1 MANLM
6 TSFYTGVSGLHSAQ
20 ASLNTT
26 SHNLANAQT
35 KGYVR
40 QQVLLSDSFYTKSI
54 GPSDNTMMT
63 GKGTVIQQTRQI
75 RNEFLDYQYR
85 VQNGRLGFYEKNKE
99 TAIEIQDMFGELYG
113 EQFQSA
119 VTELKTAIASLA
131 EDPGNIVYKDQVV
144 SIASQFVERAKV
156 LQDEL
161 NSYQTSLDVEIKQ
174 EVDKIND
181 IVYNIKDLNKKIQKY
196 EAIGEPANDY
206 RDQRNSLLDDLSKII
221 DYEINEE
228 KDGTITIFA
237 QGQFLLD
244 TTNQYRLT
252 TVAIG
257 KYDKNGQEWPVD
269 DPDNRDA
276 GSMLLKVKWENG
288 GDFFTDDRLVYETAK
303 RTDVGT
309 LRGLMVSRGGHAAK
323 YTDNNVGDKP
333 QLKDFTDKVD
343 GTTYTQAMAIADYN
357 QVMKVYD
364 ANLEEY
370 NNYIDPSIVMTIQV
384 QLDTMVHGI
393 VTMINDTL
401 SPIKYGTATGNAD
414 GAGIQ
419 LYNAD
424 GSAATTALKD
434 KDGNVL
440 NATAGTL
447 TDTAGNSVRIFDYEN
462 AFIGDDKDGTAGA
475 ELFSRRGMERYTKT
489 DQYYKG
495 TDGNFYPVWIYNEEI
510 TEAPTADIKME
521 GSPATEVTYKTWLVN
536 GERVTKKESAMSDAE
551 KIIWQN
557 QKDTWNKSLYTI
569 GQLTMNAE
577 ILQDPSKIP
586 TKFQENSPQV
596 GGYSNEAILKVV
608 KNFDESLG
616 TLDPNSQTEYDVTH
630 YYAGIIGALA
640 TVSNVWNGIVENQEL
655 TVHSCDN
662 ERQDVMGVSSDEE
675 LSDLIKFQRC
685 YDASSRYIT
694 VIDEMLEHL
703 INRLAQ

>member
-40 QQVLLSDSFYTKSI
+40 QQVLLSDAFYVKSI
-54 GPSDNTMMT
+54 GPSDNVMMT

-85 VQNGRLGFYEKNKE
+85 MQNGRLGFYEKNKE
-99 TAIEIQDMFGELYG
+99 TAIEIQDMVGELYG
-113 EQFQSA
+113 EQFQTA

-161 NSYQTSLDVEIKQ
+161 NSYQTSLDVEIQQ
-174 EVDKIND
+174 EVDSINS
-181 IVYNIKDLNKKIQKY
+181 IVNTIKDLNRKIQKY

-206 RDQRNSLLDDLSKII
+206 RDQRNKLLDDLSKII
-221 DYEINEE
+221 DFETNEE

-252 TVAIG
+252 TVPIG
-257 KYDKNGQEWPVD
+257 KYDRNGQLWPVD

-288 GDFFTDDRLVYETAK
+288 GDYFTDDQLEYDSAK
-303 RTDVGT
+303 HTDVGT
-309 LRGLMVSRGGHAAK
+309 LRGLMVARGGHAAK
-323 YTDNNVGDKP
+323 YTDNNVGEKP
-333 QLKDFTDKVD
+333 QLIDYTNKVD
-343 GTTYTQAMAIADYN
+343 GTTYTQADAIADYN
-357 QVMKVYD
+357 KAAKTYD
-364 ANLEEY
+364 ERLEAY
-370 NNYIDPSIVMTIQV
+370 NSYIDPSIVMTIQI
-384 QLDTMVHGI
+384 QIDTMVHGI

-401 SPIKYGTATGNAD
+401 SPIKYATTDGSDNKTKAMKYYDPVTDQELGPIVDAAGNA
-414 GAGIQ
+414 
-419 LYNAD
+419 
-424 GSAATTALKD
+424 
-434 KDGNVL
+434 
-440 NATAGTL
+440 
-447 TDTAGNSVRIFDYEN
+447 VRIFDFEN
-462 AFIGDDKDGTAGA
+462 AFVGDDKNSTAGT
-475 ELFSRRGMERYTKT
+475 EIFSRRGMERFTKAEPP
-489 DQYYKG
+489 QYYKG
-495 TDGNFYPVWIYNEEI
+495 NDGKTYEVWIYNEEI

-521 GSPATEVTYKTWLVN
+521 GSPATEVTYKTWQVN
-536 GERVTKKESAMSDAE
+536 GKNVTKKESDMTAAE
-551 KIIWQN
+551 KQIWQD
-557 QKDTWNKSLYTI
+557 QKDQWNKSLYTI
-569 GQLTMNAE
+569 GQLTMNPD
-577 ILQDPSKIP
+577 ILQDSSRIP
-586 TKFQENSPQV
+586 TKFHENRPQA
-596 GGYSNEAILKVV
+596 GGYSNEAILQVV
-608 KNFDESLG
+608 KNFEESLG
-616 TLDPNSQTEYDVTH
+616 TLDPNSQTEFDVTH
-630 YYAGIIGALA
+630 YYAGIIGNLA

-662 ERQDVMGVSSDEE
+662 ERLDVMGVSGDEE

-703 INRLAQ
+703 ITRLGA

>member
-20 ASLNTT
+20 ASLNTA

-40 QQVLLSDSFYTKSI
+40 QQVLLSDAFYVKSI
-54 GPSDNTMMT
+54 GPADNAMMT

-85 VQNGRLGFYEKNKE
+85 VQNGRLGFYDKNRE
-99 TAIEIQDMFGELYG
+99 TAIEIQDMVGELYG
-113 EQFQSA
+113 EQFQTA

-131 EDPGNIVYKDQVV
+131 GDPGNVVYKDQVV
-144 SIASQFVERAKV
+144 SLASQFVERAAV
-156 LQDEL
+156 LQEEL

-174 EVDKIND
+174 EVDSIND
-181 IVYNIKDLNKKIQKY
+181 IVHQIKDLNKKIQRY

-206 RDQRNSLLDDLSKII
+206 RDMRNKLLDDLSKII
-221 DYEINEE
+221 DFETNEE

-252 TVAIG
+252 TVPIG
-257 KYDKNGQEWPVD
+257 KYDRNGQLWPVD

-288 GDFFTDDRLVYETAK
+288 GDFFKDDKLEYDSSK
-303 RTDVGT
+303 RTDMGT
-309 LRGLMVSRGGHAAK
+309 LRGLMVARGGHAAK
-323 YTDNNVGDKP
+323 YTDNNVGEKP
-333 QLKDFTDKVD
+333 SASD
-343 GTTYTQAMAIADYN
+343 TQAM
-357 QVMKVYD
+357 MVYD
-364 ANLEEY
+364 ERLEAY
-370 NNYIDPSIVMTIQV
+370 NSYIDPSIVMTIQI
-384 QLDTMVHGI
+384 QFDTMVHGI

-401 SPIKYGTATGNAD
+401 CPIKYATTDGTSDKDKALTYCDANGTDLGTEITDSLGNA
-414 GAGIQ
+414 
-419 LYNAD
+419 
-424 GSAATTALKD
+424 
-434 KDGNVL
+434 
-440 NATAGTL
+440 
-447 TDTAGNSVRIFDYEN
+447 VRIFDFEN
-462 AFIGDDKDGTAGA
+462 CFVGDDKNSTAGT
-475 ELFSRRGMERYTKT
+475 EIFSRRGMERYTKAEPP
-489 DQYYKG
+489 QYYKG
-495 TDGNFYPVWIYNEEI
+495 TDNKVYEVWIYNEEI
-510 TEAPTADIKME
+510 TEAPTMDHKDEANETI
-521 GSPATEVTYKTWLVN
+521 TLQIN
-536 GERVTKKESAMSDAE
+536 GKNETFVKNALPVQYAGKWDVLLKE
-551 KIIWQN
+551 WQK
-557 QKDTWNKSLYTI
+557 QKDTWNKSLYTTS
-569 GQLTMNAE
+569 QLTMNPD
-577 ILQDPSKIP
+577 ILQDSSRIP
-586 TKFQENSPQV
+586 TKFHENRPQR
-596 GGYSNEAILKVV
+596 GGYSNEAILQVV

-616 TLDPNSQTEYDVTH
+616 TLDPNSQTEFDVTH
-630 YYAGIIGALA
+630 YYAGIIGNLA

-694 VIDEMLEHL
+694 VIDEMLEHI

>member
-20 ASLNTT
+20 ASLNTA

-40 QQVLLSDSFYTKSI
+40 QQVLLSDAFYVKSI
-54 GPSDNTMMT
+54 GPADNAMMT
-63 GKGTVIQQTRQI
+63 GKGTIIQQTRQI

-85 VQNGRLGFYEKNKE
+85 VQNGRLGFYDKNRE
-99 TAIEIQDMFGELYG
+99 TAIEIQDMVGELYG
-113 EQFQSA
+113 EQFQTA

-131 EDPGNIVYKDQVV
+131 GDPGNVVYKDQVV
-144 SIASQFVERAKV
+144 SLASQFVERAAV
-156 LQDEL
+156 LQEEL

-174 EVDKIND
+174 EVDSIND
-181 IVYNIKDLNKKIQKY
+181 IVHQIKDLNKKIQRY

-206 RDQRNSLLDDLSKII
+206 RDMRNKLLDDLSKII
-221 DYEINEE
+221 DFETNEE

-252 TVAIG
+252 TVPIG
-257 KYDKNGQEWPVD
+257 KYDRNGQLWPVD

-288 GDFFTDDRLVYETAK
+288 GDFFKDDKLEYDSSK
-303 RTDVGT
+303 RTDMGT
-309 LRGLMVSRGGHAAK
+309 LRGLMVARGGHAAK
-323 YTDNNVGDKP
+323 YTDNNVGEKP
-333 QLKDFTDKVD
+333 PASD
-343 GTTYTQAMAIADYN
+343 TQAM
-357 QVMKVYD
+357 MVYD
-364 ANLEEY
+364 DRLEAY
-370 NNYIDPSIVMTIQV
+370 NSYIDPSIVMTIQI
-384 QLDTMVHGI
+384 QFDTMVHGI

-401 SPIKYGTATGNAD
+401 CPIKYATTDGTSDKDKALTYCDANGTDLGTEITDSLGNA
-414 GAGIQ
+414 
-419 LYNAD
+419 
-424 GSAATTALKD
+424 
-434 KDGNVL
+434 
-440 NATAGTL
+440 
-447 TDTAGNSVRIFDYEN
+447 VRIFDFEN
-462 AFIGDDKDGTAGA
+462 CFVGDDKNSTAGT
-475 ELFSRRGMERYTKT
+475 EIFSRRGMERYTKAEPP
-489 DQYYKG
+489 QYYKG
-495 TDGNFYPVWIYNEEI
+495 TDDKVYEVWIYNEEI
-510 TEAPTADIKME
+510 TEAPTMDHKGEANETITLQINGKNETFVKNALPVQYE
-521 GSPATEVTYKTWLVN
+521 GKWDALL
-536 GERVTKKESAMSDAE
+536 KE
-551 KIIWQN
+551 WQA
-557 QKDTWNKSLYTI
+557 QKDTWNKSLYTT
-569 GQLTMNAE
+569 GQLTMNPD
-577 ILQDPSKIP
+577 ILQDSSRIP
-586 TKFQENSPQV
+586 TKFNENSPQK
-596 GGYSNEAILKVV
+596 GGYSNEAILQVV

-616 TLDPNSQTEYDVTH
+616 TLDPNSQTEFDVTH
-630 YYAGIIGALA
+630 YYAGIIGNLA

-694 VIDEMLEHL
+694 VIDEMLEHI

>member
-20 ASLNTT
+20 ASLNTA

-40 QQVLLSDSFYTKSI
+40 QQVLLSDAFYVKSI
-54 GPSDNTMMT
+54 GPADNAMMT
-63 GKGTVIQQTRQI
+63 GKGTIIQQTRQI

-85 VQNGRLGFYEKNKE
+85 VQNGRLGFYDKNRE
-99 TAIEIQDMFGELYG
+99 TAIEIQDMVGELYG
-113 EQFQSA
+113 EQFQTA

-131 EDPGNIVYKDQVV
+131 GDPGNVVYKDQVV
-144 SIASQFVERAKV
+144 SLASQFVERAAV
-156 LQDEL
+156 LQEEL

-174 EVDKIND
+174 EVDSIND
-181 IVYNIKDLNKKIQKY
+181 IVYQIKDLNKKIQRY

-206 RDQRNSLLDDLSKII
+206 RDMRNKLLDDLSKII
-221 DYEINEE
+221 DFETNEE

-252 TVAIG
+252 TVPIG
-257 KYDKNGQEWPVD
+257 KYDRNGQLWPVD

-288 GDFFTDDRLVYETAK
+288 GDFFKDDKLEYDSSK
-303 RTDVGT
+303 RTDMGT
-309 LRGLMVSRGGHAAK
+309 LRGLMVARGGHAAK
-323 YTDNNVGDKP
+323 YTDNNVGEKP
-333 QLKDFTDKVD
+333 PASD
-343 GTTYTQAMAIADYN
+343 TQAMMVYEDRLEAYN
-357 QVMKVYD
+357 S
-364 ANLEEY
+364 
-370 NNYIDPSIVMTIQV
+370 YIDPSIVMTIQI
-384 QLDTMVHGI
+384 QFDTMVHGI

-401 SPIKYGTATGNAD
+401 CPLTYGTDNGELGGTGLV
-414 GAGIQ
+414 
-419 LYNAD
+419 LYNKD
-424 GSAATTALKD
+424 GSAATAKLKD
-434 KDGNVL
+434 ENGTEVNM
-440 NATAGTL
+440 TAGTL
-447 TDTAGNSVRIFDYEN
+447 TDTAGNKVRILDFEH
-462 AFIGDDKDGTAGA
+462 AFIGDDKLGTAGT
-475 ELFSRRGMERYTKT
+475 EIFSRRGMERYTKT
-489 DQYYKG
+489 DQFYKG
-495 TDGNFYPVWIYNEEI
+495 TDGNLYPVWIYNEEI
-510 TEAPTADIKME
+510 TEAPTADRKME
-521 GSPATEVTYKTWLVN
+521 GDPATEVIYKTWLVN
-536 GERVTKKESAMSDAE
+536 GKRVTKKESEMSDAE
-551 KIIWQN
+551 KTIWQS
-557 QKDTWNKSLYTI
+557 QKDSWNKSLYTT
-569 GQLTMNAE
+569 GQLTMNPD
-577 ILQDPSKIP
+577 ILQDSSRIP
-586 TKFQENSPQV
+586 TKFNENSPQK
-596 GGYSNEAILKVV
+596 GGYSNEAILQVV

-616 TLDPNSQTEYDVTH
+616 TLDPNSQTEFDVTH
-630 YYAGIIGALA
+630 YYAGIIGNLA

-694 VIDEMLEHL
+694 VIDEMLEHI

>member
-40 QQVLLSDSFYTKSI
+40 QQVLLSDAFYVKSI
-54 GPSDNTMMT
+54 GPSDNSMMT

-85 VQNGRLGFYEKNKE
+85 MQNGRLGFYEKNKE

-161 NSYQTSLDVEIKQ
+161 NSYQTSLDVEIQQ

-221 DYEINEE
+221 DFETNEE

-252 TVAIG
+252 TVPIG

-276 GSMLLKVKWENG
+276 GSMLLKVKWANG
-288 GDFFTDDRLVYETAK
+288 GDFFSDDKLTYDSAK
-303 RTDVGT
+303 HTDVGT

-323 YTDNNVGDKP
+323 YTDNNVGAKP
-333 QLKDFTDKVD
+333 QLSDYA
-343 GTTYTQAMAIADYN
+343 TTAEYTAAMKAYED
-357 QVMKVYD
+357 
-364 ANLEEY
+364 NLEEF

-401 SPIKYGTATGNAD
+401 SPIKYATDDNTVG
-414 GAGIQ
+414 GAVMQ
-419 LYNAD
+419 
-424 GSAATTALKD
+424 
-434 KDGNVL
+434 
-440 NATAGTL
+440 
-447 TDTAGNSVRIFDYEN
+447 DTAGNDIVDSLGNPVRIFDFEN
-462 AFIGDDKDGTAGA
+462 AYIGDDRDGTAGA
-475 ELFSRRGMERYTKT
+475 EIFSRRGMERFTKSDPPRYYT
-489 DQYYKG
+489 G
-495 TDGNFYPVWIYNEEI
+495 SDGNKYEVWFYNEEI
-510 TEAPTADIKME
+510 TEAPTIDNVGEADETI
-521 GSPATEVTYKTWLVN
+521 WLQIN
-536 GERVTKKESAMSDAE
+536 GERQKFVKNALPAKYNGKWNDLKDE
-551 KIIWQN
+551 WQR
-557 QKDTWNKSLYTI
+557 QKDVWNKSLYTI

-596 GGYSNEAILKVV
+596 GGYSNEAILQVV

-685 YDASSRYIT
+685 
-694 VIDEMLEHL
+694 
-703 INRLAQ
+703 